1 MQTGNEHS
9 GHRGRMR
16 ARIARTGLKSL
27 TEHEI
32 LEVLLYYAQPR
43 GDTNSLAHRLLDRF
57 GSLARVLD
65 ADPASLQQV
74 DGVGPSV
81 AFLLNF
87 SAQLSA
93 RYFQDKTQARPI
105 FGSNR
110 AFLAYI
116 QTLFLAEVREVVYLV
131 CLDNNMRLINCL
143 KLAEG
148 ARAEVAIPLDEVVRT
163 AVSQG
168 ARNVVLAHNHPSAR
182 LKPSDADLRLT
193 QQCLAALALV
203 NIELLDHFI
212 VCGSD
217 YFSFAEHSYMDAMRK
232 SVGLVNPA

>member
-1 MQTGNEHS
+1 MVPTGP
-9 GHRGRMR
+9 
-16 ARIARTGLKSL
+16 
-27 TEHEI
+27 
-32 LEVLLYYAQPR
+32 LL
-43 GDTNSLAHRLLDRF
+43 LIFKRF
-57 GSLARVLD
+57 
-65 ADPASLQQV
+65 
-74 DGVGPSV
+74 
-81 AFLLNF
+81 
-87 SAQLSA
+87 
-93 RYFQDKTQARPI
+93 
-105 FGSNR
+105 
-110 AFLAYI
+110 
-116 QTLFLAEVREVVYLV
+116 FLAEVREVVYLV